1 MYNTLI
7 TGTNRG
13 IGLEMCR
20 QLKAKGHHVM
30 AVCRTPSQ
38 ELLALDVEVIEDID
52 VTDDNDL
59 QRLLKYIEGREID
72 YLINNAGIL
81 ERNELGHIDFNSV
94 QQQFVVNA
102 MGPLRVTEKL
112 LSVLADDAK
121 IGIVTSRMG
130 SIGDNDS
137 GSSYGYRMSKAAANM
152 AAKSLAVD
160 LKDKG
165 IAVAALHPG
174 YVKTDMTGHQGYV
187 EADQA
192 AAGLIERM
200 MQLNLDNTGHF
211 WHAEGEI
218 LPW

>member
-1 MYNTLI
+1 MHNTLI
-7 TGTNRG
+7 TGANRG
-13 IGLEMCR
+13 IGLEIAK
-20 QLKAKGHHVM
+20 QLKAKGHHIL

-38 ELLALDVEVIEDID
+38 SLLDLDVEVIADID

-59 QRLLKYIEGREID
+59 QRLLHDIEGREID

-81 ERNELGHIDFNSV
+81 ARNVLGDIDYDSV

-102 MGPLRVTEKL
+102 MAPLRVTEKL
-112 LSVLADDAK
+112 LPVLADNAK
-121 IGIVTSRMG
+121 IGIITSRMG

-160 LKDKG
+160 LKDQG

-192 AAGLIERM
+192 AAGLIARM
-200 MQLNLDNTGHF
+200 EALNLDNTGQF
-211 WHAEGEI
+211 WHAEGQV

>member
-1 MYNTLI
+1 MNNTLI
-7 TGTNRG
+7 TGANRG
-13 IGLEMCR
+13 IGLEIAK
-20 QLKAKGHHVM
+20 QLAAQGDHVL

-38 ELLALDVEVIEDID
+38 ALLALNVEVIADID

-59 QRLLKYIEGREID
+59 QRLVQQVEGREID
-72 YLINNAGIL
+72 CLINNAGIL
-81 ERNELGHIDFNSV
+81 ARNTLGDIDFDSV
-94 QQQFVVNA
+94 QQQFIVNA

-112 LSVLADDAK
+112 IPLLADNAK

-152 AAKSLAVD
+152 AAKSLAID
-160 LKDKG
+160 LKDRG

-174 YVKTDMTGHQGYV
+174 YVKTDMTDNKGYV
-187 EADQA
+187 EADHA
-192 AAGLIERM
+192 AAGLIQRLAD
-200 MQLNLDNTGHF
+200 LNLDNTGQF
-211 WHAEGEI
+211 WHAEGEV

>member
-1 MYNTLI
+1 MNNTLI
-7 TGTNRG
+7 TGANRG
-13 IGLEMCR
+13 ICLEIAK
-20 QLKAKGHHVM
+20 QLAAQGDHVL

-38 ELLALDVEVIEDID
+38 ALLALNVEVIADID

-59 QRLLKYIEGREID
+59 QRLVQQVEGREID
-72 YLINNAGIL
+72 CLINNAGIL
-81 ERNELGHIDFNSV
+81 ARNTLGDIDFDSV
-94 QQQFVVNA
+94 QQQFIVNA

-112 LSVLADDAK
+112 IPLLADNAK

-152 AAKSLAVD
+152 AAKSLAID
-160 LKDKG
+160 LKDRG

-174 YVKTDMTGHQGYV
+174 YVKTDMTDNKGYV
-187 EADQA
+187 EADHA
-192 AAGLIERM
+192 AAGLIQRLAD
-200 MQLNLDNTGHF
+200 LNLDNTGQF
-211 WHAEGEI
+211 WHAEGEV

>member
-1 MYNTLI
+1 MHNILV
-7 TGTNRG
+7 TGANRG
-13 IGLEMCR
+13 IGLEMVK
-20 QLKAKGHHVM
+20 QFKEKGHHVL
-30 AVCRTPSQ
+30 AVCRSPSQ
-38 ELLALDVEVIEDID
+38 ELLALDVEVIEDTD
-52 VTDDNDL
+52 VTDDSDL
-59 QRLLKYIEGREID
+59 QRLLIQIEGREID

-81 ERNELGHIDFNSV
+81 KRNTLGDIDFDSV

-112 LSVLADDAK
+112 LPVLADNAK

-174 YVKTDMTGHQGYV
+174 YVKTDMTGQQGYV
-187 EADQA
+187 EAEQA
-192 AAGLIERM
+192 AAGLIQRM
-200 MQLNLDNTGHF
+200 EELNRDNSGQF
-211 WHAEGEI
+211 WHAEGEV

>member
-1 MYNTLI
+1 MNTTLI
-7 TGTNRG
+7 TGANRG
-13 IGLEMCR
+13 IGLEIAK
-20 QLKAKGHHVM
+20 QLAAQGDHVL

-38 ELLALDVEVIEDID
+38 ALLALNVEVIADID

-59 QRLLKYIEGREID
+59 QRLVQQVEGREID
-72 YLINNAGIL
+72 CLINNAGIL
-81 ERNELGHIDFNSV
+81 ARNTLGDIDFDSV
-94 QQQFVVNA
+94 QQQFIVNA

-112 LSVLADDAK
+112 IPLLADNAK

-152 AAKSLAVD
+152 AAKSLAID
-160 LKDKG
+160 LKDRG

-174 YVKTDMTGHQGYV
+174 YVKTDMTDNKGYV
-187 EADQA
+187 EADHA
-192 AAGLIERM
+192 AAGLIQRLAD
-200 MQLNLDNTGHF
+200 LNLDNTGQF
-211 WHAEGEI
+211 WHAEGEV

>member
-1 MYNTLI
+1 MNNTLI
-7 TGTNRG
+7 TGANRG
-13 IGLEMCR
+13 IGLEIAK
-20 QLKAKGHHVM
+20 QLAAQGDHVL

-38 ELLALDVEVIEDID
+38 ALLALNVEVIADID

-59 QRLLKYIEGREID
+59 HRLVQQVEGREID
-72 YLINNAGIL
+72 CLINNAGIL
-81 ERNELGHIDFNSV
+81 ARNTLGDIDFDSV
-94 QQQFVVNA
+94 QQQFIVNA

-112 LSVLADDAK
+112 IPLLADNAK

-152 AAKSLAVD
+152 AAKSLAID
-160 LKDKG
+160 LKDRG

-174 YVKTDMTGHQGYV
+174 YVKTDMTDNKGYV
-187 EADQA
+187 EADHA
-192 AAGLIERM
+192 AAGLIQRLAD
-200 MQLNLDNTGHF
+200 LNLDNTGQF
-211 WHAEGEI
+211 WHAEGEV

>member
-1 MYNTLI
+1 MNNTLI
-7 TGTNRG
+7 TGANRG
-13 IGLEMCR
+13 IGLEIAK
-20 QLKAKGHHVM
+20 QLAAQGDHVL

-38 ELLALDVEVIEDID
+38 ALLALNVEVIADID

-59 QRLLKYIEGREID
+59 QRLVQQVEGREID
-72 YLINNAGIL
+72 CLINNAGIL
-81 ERNELGHIDFNSV
+81 ARNTLGDIDFDSV
-94 QQQFVVNA
+94 QQQFIVNA

-112 LSVLADDAK
+112 IPLLADNAK

-152 AAKSLAVD
+152 AAKSLAID
-160 LKDKG
+160 LKDRG

-174 YVKTDMTGHQGYV
+174 YVKTDMTDNKGYV
-187 EADQA
+187 EADHA
-192 AAGLIERM
+192 AAGLIQRLAD
-200 MQLNLDNTGHF
+200 LNLDNTGQF
-211 WHAEGEI
+211 WHVEGEV